1 MARVTA
7 LVYECE
13 EKNSGATILLISHGD
28 ALQILLTAFSKQD
41 VSEPRRQQHLETAEI
56 REISLSLDTC

>member
-7 LVYECE
+7 LVCDYEH
-13 EKNSGATILLISHGD
+13 KYAGATMLLISHGD

-41 VSEPRRQQHLETAEI
+41 ASEHRRQLHLETAEI
-56 REISLSLDTC
+56 RELSLS